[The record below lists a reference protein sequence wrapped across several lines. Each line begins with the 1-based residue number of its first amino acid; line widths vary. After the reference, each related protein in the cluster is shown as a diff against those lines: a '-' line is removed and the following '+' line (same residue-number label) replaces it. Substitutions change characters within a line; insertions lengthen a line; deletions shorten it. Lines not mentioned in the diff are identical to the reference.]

1 MNKRKDI
8 KKAMCQNNEKRNI
21 KGSDKVLRSNRNNFN
36 TFDDSNTTKGVD
48 EQVTLQQVLRLIEV
62 LKEKGYTLNEIIEI
76 LERTAYNN
84 TDK

>member
-8 KKAMCQNNEKRNI
+8 KKAMCQSNEKRNI

-36 TFDDSNTTKGVD
+36 TFEDSNTMKGVD
-48 EQVTLQQVLRLIEV
+48 EQVTLQQVIRLIEA

-76 LERTAYNN
+76 LERTAYN

>member
-36 TFDDSNTTKGVD
+36 TFEDSNTMKGVD
-48 EQVTLQQVLRLIEV
+48 EQVTLQQVLRLIEA
-62 LKEKGYTLNEIIEI
+62 LKEKGYTLDEIIEI
-76 LERTAYNN
+76 LERTAYN

>member
-62 LKEKGYTLNEIIEI
+62 LKEKGYTLNEAVELFKRI
-76 LERTAYNN
+76 AN
-84 TDK
+84 KK

>member
-1 MNKRKDI
+1 MNKRKDV

-48 EQVTLQQVLRLIEV
+48 EQVTLQQVLRLIEA

-76 LERTAYNN
+76 LERTAYN

>member
-8 KKAMCQNNEKRNI
+8 KKAMCQYDEKRNI

-48 EQVTLQQVLRLIEV
+48 EQVTSKEFYELLEW
-62 LKEKGYTLNEIIEI
+62 LKKEGYTLDEVINLIKDIANI
-76 LERTAYNN
+76 
-84 TDK
+84 TDQ

>member
-8 KKAMCQNNEKRNI
+8 KKAMCQNDEKRNI

-36 TFDDSNTTKGVD
+36 TFDDSNTTNGVD
-48 EQVTLQQVLRLIEV
+48 EQVTLQQVLRLIEA

-76 LERTAYNN
+76 LARTAN
-84 TDK
+84 TKTD

>member
-8 KKAMCQNNEKRNI
+8 KKAMCQNDEKRNI

-36 TFDDSNTTKGVD
+36 TFDDSNTTNGVD
-48 EQVTLQQVLRLIEV
+48 EQVTLQQVLRLIEA

-76 LERTAYNN
+76 LERTAN
-84 TDK
+84 TKTD

>member
-1 MNKRKDI
+1 MNKRKDV

-48 EQVTLQQVLRLIEV
+48 EQVTLQQVLRLIEA
-62 LKEKGYTLNEIIEI
+62 LKEKGYTLDEIIEI
-76 LERTAYNN
+76 LERTAKN